1 MNNTLRYHDA
11 WKAYRKAVATA
22 RDKYKR
28 ELARLEPY
36 KDSKQGAKDIE
47 AAKATFEGELEAA
60 RAVARPA
67 FKTAIDGMREH
78 VSKPSMTPPS
88 AEQLATLQALE
99 LRTELENGEIEA
111 AAEIMRGN
119 DLAMRTLRDVAKRKG
134 RVVPAG
140 MATIAEQATEAVEK
154 LARASENLLTWD
166 GRTSDDVRSDYQA
179 ARHAYQFAGGSA
191 PSGNWASSSSVA
203 DLEATTYKETVRNAI
218 NSTGYIHIGAGGVQD
233 VIPHGGAT
241 TALVDALG

>member
-1 MNNTLRYHDA
+1 MSNSLKYHDA
-11 WKAYRKAVATA
+11 WKSYRAAVRAA
-22 RDKYKR
+22 RDRYER

-36 KDSKQGAKDIE
+36 KDSKRGAEQMEE
-47 AAKATFEGELEAA
+47 ARATFEGELEAA
-60 RAVARPA
+60 RASARPA
-67 FKTAIDGMREH
+67 FSAALKAMREH
-78 VSKPSMTPPS
+78 VGKPSMTPPS

-99 LRTELENGEIEA
+99 LRTDLENGEIEA

-154 LARASENLLTWD
+154 LARASENLMAWD
-166 GRTSDDVRSDYQA
+166 GRTAEDVRSDYQA
-179 ARHAYQFAGGSA
+179 ARHAYQYAGGSA
-191 PSGNWASSSSVA
+191 PREGMASSSSVA
-203 DLEATTYKETVRNAI
+203 DLEATTYKETVKNAI
-218 NSTGYIHIGAGGVQD
+218 NSTGYLHIGAGGVQD

>member
-67 FKTAIDGMREH
+67 FKAAIDGMKEH
-78 VSKPSMTPPS
+78 VGKPDMTAPT
-88 AEQLATLQALE
+88 QDMIATLTMLDMRDSVESSEVEAACKIMGGNSAA
-99 LRTELENGEIEA
+99 LRTLAQVVTRHGGVMPIGFRTPEA
-111 AAEIMRGN
+111 
-119 DLAMRTLRDVAKRKG
+119 
-134 RVVPAG
+134 
-140 MATIAEQATEAVEK
+140 QAQEAVER
-154 LARASENLLTWD
+154 LQRAASDLMFWD
-166 GRTSDDVRSDYQA
+166 GRTSQEISSDVSK
-179 ARHAYQFAGGSA
+179 AYHDFRWAGGA
-191 PSGNWASSSSVA
+191 YVPENARAAQWVA
-203 DLEATTYKETVRNAI
+203 DIDAASTYRATVQNV
-218 NSTGYIHIGAGGVQD
+218 IGD
-233 VIPHGGAT
+233 GASM
-241 TALVDALG
+241 AVVDALG

>member
-1 MNNTLRYHDA
+1 MSNSLRYHDA
-11 WKAYRKAVATA
+11 WKSYRAAVRAA
-22 RDKYKR
+22 RDRYER

-36 KDSKQGAKDIE
+36 KDSKKGAEQMEE
-47 AAKATFEGELEAA
+47 ARATFEGELEAA
-60 RAVARPA
+60 RASARPA
-67 FKTAIDGMREH
+67 FSAALKGMREH
-78 VSKPSMTPPS
+78 IHKPSMTPPT
-88 AEQLATLQALE
+88 AEQLACLQALE

-140 MATIAEQATEAVEK
+140 LATIGEQAVEAVEK
-154 LARASENLLTWD
+154 LARASENLLAWD
-166 GRTSDDVRSDYQA
+166 GRTSEDVRSDYQA
-179 ARHAYQFAGGSA
+179 ARHAYQYAGGDA
-191 PSGNWASSSSVA
+191 PRGSMARSSSVA

-218 NSTGYIHIGAGGVQD
+218 NSTGFIHIGAGGVHD
-233 VIPHGGAT
+233 VIPRGGAT

>member
-1 MNNTLRYHDA
+1 MSNSLRYHDA
-11 WKAYRKAVATA
+11 WKSYRAAVRAA
-22 RDKYKR
+22 RDRYER

-36 KDSKQGAKDIE
+36 KDSKKGAEQMEE
-47 AAKATFEGELEAA
+47 ARATFEGELEAA
-60 RAVARPA
+60 RASARPA
-67 FKTAIDGMREH
+67 FSAVLKDMREH
-78 VSKPSMTPPS
+78 THKPSMTPPS

-166 GRTSDDVRSDYQA
+166 GRTSEDVRSDYQA
-179 ARHAYQFAGGSA
+179 ARHAYQYAGGDA
-191 PSGNWASSSSVA
+191 PSDGMARSSSVA

-218 NSTGYIHIGAGGVQD
+218 NSTGFIHIGAGGVHD
-233 VIPHGGAT
+233 VIPRGGAT

>member
-67 FKTAIDGMREH
+67 FKTAIDGMKDH
-78 VSKPSMTPPS
+78 IAAPDMKAPS
-88 AEQLATLQALE
+88 AEQLATLQALDMRDSIE
-99 LRTELENGEIEA
+99 ADEIEA
-111 AAEIMRGN
+111 AARLMGNN
-119 DLAMRTLRDVAKRKG
+119 DLALRTLRDVLTRKG
-134 RVVPAG
+134 RVLPS
-140 MATIAEQATEAVEK
+140 TCKTFEAQTRDAVDK
-154 LARASENLLTWD
+154 LQRAANNLMFWD
-166 GRTSDDVRSDYQA
+166 GRTSNEISSDVSR
-179 ARHAYQFAGGSA
+179 ARHDYIWGGGSPVPENA
-191 PSGNWASSSSVA
+191 RAAQWVA
-203 DLEATTYKETVRNAI
+203 DIDAASTYRATVQNV
-218 NSTGYIHIGAGGVQD
+218 IGD
-233 VIPHGGAT
+233 GASM
-241 TALVDALG
+241 AVVDALG